1 LGVFAVSNVLTDTTA
16 RSRLGV
22 RLDKA
27 QRGLLGGVKRAGGGA
42 SQKINVVQLP
52 DFDLAEMPR
61 TDEDMAACV

>member
-1 LGVFAVSNVLTDTTA
+1 MGVLAVSDELTDTTGP
-16 RSRLGV
+16 SRLGV

-27 QRGLLGGVKRAGGGA
+27 QRGLLGDVKRAGGGA